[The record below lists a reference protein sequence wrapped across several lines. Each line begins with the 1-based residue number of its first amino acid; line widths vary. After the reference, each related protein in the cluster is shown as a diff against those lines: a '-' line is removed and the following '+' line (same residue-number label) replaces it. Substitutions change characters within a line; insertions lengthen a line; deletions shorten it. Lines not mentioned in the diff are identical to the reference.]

1 MGNQENGN
9 NGSNGIDISK
19 AAMFGGFSNGENDD
33 SETRDTEMPRQ
44 RTNNSSDEESYGAD
58 NAGRKERPVANGA
71 FKNIQLMLRKSGS
84 TFASG
89 ISSDTTLQDAKI
101 ALSSLLEFAKT
112 EINIGNKQF
121 QLIPIDKNLAGT
133 HYSAI
138 VLAARFPDKK
148 AVAYNILM
156 LSGTGR
162 KELTVNSILKAIPT
176 DAERRVSKKTME
188 EIEREIVL
196 PVDTFDEEIYKPYV
210 EEQIVQKFDV
220 KAHEKIAFI
229 NTFVA
234 ESDVLFLRNIEDK
247 KIPTEEAAEI
257 FEGMFNALTYLT
269 TPAENDF
276 DLMVIL
282 DAKDEA
288 KRNNGGH
295 IGLVA
300 DVKLASNVK
309 SIRKDLDVR
318 LSVKVGTNTKSTSV
332 NAQGG
337 EQEIVTT
344 SIYTAAVLGRQQITE
359 PGSNK
364 LIDVNRAQP
373 LVVISDITGVEKTLK
388 FTLAGIIAA
397 IPMIRPDMYPYAI
410 MNSKSNWG
418 ELFKYQYGD
427 VADESQFADLKSHE
441 FTEESVYESIDL
453 MTGYSGNAS
462 DLASLGID
470 ISNSTLSSGLTI
482 LRAAADEDTDLA
494 RNAGTKI
501 IKALNEITDGGFP
514 IGFDPL
520 DIFSNWTILPD
531 GYYSDAK
538 SGIKVSLQNQDLPK
552 FIEQNLDSESITQIN
567 EAQISNADIDS
578 YLETLEALEKV
589 GLGSA
594 IVTGKIT
601 RALFST
607 NFISALLKA
616 LNAIQLNIQS
626 DSLVTRS
633 VVRNFRS
640 RNLGYNLKGG
650 VGFMESSRG
659 GFSGVSHRV
668 PHSFKGARKT
678 FSNWN

>member
-1 MGNQENGN
+1 
-9 NGSNGIDISK
+9 
-19 AAMFGGFSNGENDD
+19 
-33 SETRDTEMPRQ
+33 
-44 RTNNSSDEESYGAD
+44 
-58 NAGRKERPVANGA
+58 
-71 FKNIQLMLRKSGS
+71 
-84 TFASG
+84 
-89 ISSDTTLQDAKI
+89 
-101 ALSSLLEFAKT
+101 
-112 EINIGNKQF
+112 
-121 QLIPIDKNLAGT
+121 
-133 HYSAI
+133 
-138 VLAARFPDKK
+138 
-148 AVAYNILM
+148 
-156 LSGTGR
+156 
-162 KELTVNSILKAIPT
+162 
-176 DAERRVSKKTME
+176 
-188 EIEREIVL
+188 
-196 PVDTFDEEIYKPYV
+196 
-210 EEQIVQKFDV
+210 
-220 KAHEKIAFI
+220 
-229 NTFVA
+229 
-234 ESDVLFLRNIEDK
+234 
-247 KIPTEEAAEI
+247 
-257 FEGMFNALTYLT
+257 
-269 TPAENDF
+269 
-276 DLMVIL
+276 
-282 DAKDEA
+282 
-288 KRNNGGH
+288 
-295 IGLVA
+295 
-300 DVKLASNVK
+300 
-309 SIRKDLDVR
+309 
-318 LSVKVGTNTKSTSV
+318 
-332 NAQGG
+332 
-337 EQEIVTT
+337 
-344 SIYTAAVLGRQQITE
+344 
-359 PGSNK
+359 
-364 LIDVNRAQP
+364 
-373 LVVISDITGVEKTLK
+373 
-388 FTLAGIIAA
+388 
-397 IPMIRPDMYPYAI
+397 MIRPDMYPYAI

-594 IVTGKIT
+594 IDTGKIT

-659 GFSGVSHRV
+659 GFAGVSHRV